1 MNKTL
6 KIKSIMK
13 DLWEAFFAGVGSIV
27 STILG
32 ILLLGLI
39 IGWLLAIMWNYTMPD
54 LFGCPEASWKHMFV
68 LFMMVRLLWGTG
80 ASNIKK

>member
-1 MNKTL
+1 
-6 KIKSIMK
+6 MK
-13 DLWEAFFAGVGSIV
+13 DLWETFFVAVGGLAV
-27 STILG
+27 TIAVVA
-32 ILLLGLI
+32 LLGLV

-80 ASNIKK
+80 ASNAKKD

>member
-1 MNKTL
+1 
-6 KIKSIMK
+6 MK
-13 DLWEAFFAGVGSIV
+13 NLWETFFVAVGGLVITIAGVAV
-27 STILG
+27 
-32 ILLLGLI
+32 LGLV

-80 ASNIKK
+80 ASNAKKD